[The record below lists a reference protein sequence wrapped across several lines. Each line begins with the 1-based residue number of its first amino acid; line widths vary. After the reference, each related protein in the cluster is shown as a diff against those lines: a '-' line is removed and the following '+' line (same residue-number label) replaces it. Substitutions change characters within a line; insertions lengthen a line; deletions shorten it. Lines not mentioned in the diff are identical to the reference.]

1 MSRPEQE
8 DTNLLRFGKKVA
20 SLRKRQGYT
29 QQQLAERAGL
39 AIDTI
44 AAIENGRRWARL
56 TTLHFLAKGLNVK
69 IDEIFKGL

>member
-8 DTNLLRFGKKVA
+8 DVNLLKFGKKVA
-20 SLRKRQGYT
+20 SLRKHQGYT
-29 QQQLAERAGL
+29 QQQLAERTGL

-56 TTLHFLAKGLNVK
+56 TTLHILAKGLAVK
-69 IDEIFKGL
+69 VDELFKGL